1 MLKALLRRAEG
12 LCLPDVDTA
21 GPIKDSCLSAGGWRV
36 SRGSLETVSQF
47 DFGLNGRKCYFSA
60 LKNVCLFNL
69 YSGAWIQRN
78 AHCNFKKASMLN
90 VINRIVCYS

>member
-36 SRGSLETVSQF
+36 SRPSIETVSQF
-47 DFGLNGRKCYFSA
+47 DFGIKWQERDREVKGCSFEKCVLVHLVFW
-60 LKNVCLFNL
+60 C
-69 YSGAWIQRN
+69 
-78 AHCNFKKASMLN
+78 MD
-90 VINRIVCYS
+90 